1 MFALLTSSPYFL
13 AAVALL
19 VLGTILTVAGFVA
32 LMRARVGSFTLR
44 TVLGLTLLSLGGL
57 AGMIAFGIQ
66 GYQTLTR
73 EEIAAQISVS
83 PIAPQRFAATFRYPD
98 GRVAN
103 FMIAGDEIY
112 VDAHILKWQPLANLF
127 GLHTAYE
134 LDRVAGRYRD
144 IEQERTAE
152 RTIHTLS
159 QDKPINLF
167 GLRQRHTFLAILLDA
182 KYGSA
187 TFVPVIQ
194 PAELE
199 LRISTTGLLMRE
211 VSAAPKSP

>member
-1 MFALLTSSPYFL
+1 MLALLTSSPYFITAVTL
-13 AAVALL
+13 FVFGFILTIAGIVAL
-19 VLGTILTVAGFVA
+19 V
-32 LMRARVGSFTLR
+32 RARISSFTLQ
-44 TVLGLTLLSLGGL
+44 TLLGLILLFLGTLT
-57 AGMIAFGIQ
+57 GMIAFGIQ

-73 EEIAAQISVS
+73 EEVAARISVS
-83 PIAPQRFAATFRYPD
+83 PVAPQRFAASFHYPD

-103 FMIAGDEIY
+103 YMIAGDEIY

-134 LDRVAGRYRD
+134 LDRVGGRYRD

-159 QDKPINLF
+159 QDKPVNLF
-167 GLRQRHTFLAILLDA
+167 GLRQRHTFLALLLDA

-194 PAELE
+194 TAELE

-211 VSAAPKSP
+211 LDTSTKAP